1 MNGKSKRFLL
11 AALLLAAVILCTACG
26 NDGGKIGTGSG
37 GQDGVPTANEIPA
50 VLNQAEYLLYQNIF
64 YNKTG
69 DQYVG
74 QEFTKQGVF
83 GVIYDAFSQRTRYYV
98 WGYLDN
104 TRCCDWQ
111 WEIKIDDPQN
121 LPASGSMVS
130 VKGTFSASED
140 ALDGYWLTN
149 PEITLQSRYTAGGQ
163 ELDMY
168 TLSDTLERVQML
180 NILYKPESFEGK
192 TFSAY
197 GRVLSASVLQDPYY
211 DGSWQTSFTAKE
223 TVPAIGT
230 TVLLTGTVTGGTLSA
245 DTLKVLE

>member
-1 MNGKSKRFLL
+1 MKNMNGKNKRFLL

-26 NDGGKIGTGSG
+26 GSG
-37 GQDGVPTANEIPA
+37 NQTGAPTANEVPV
-50 VLNQAEYLLYQNIF
+50 VLSQMEYTLYQNIF
-64 YNKTG
+64 VNDTAS
-69 DQYVG
+69 QYEG
-74 QEFTKQGVF
+74 REFTKDGVF
-83 GVIYDAFSQRTRYYV
+83 GVIYDAFSNRTRYYV

-111 WEIKIDDPQN
+111 WEIKADNIKN
-121 LPASGSMVS
+121 LPTSGSLVT

-149 PEITLQSRYTAGGQ
+149 AEIIAHSQYTGGGA

-168 TLSDTLERVQML
+168 TLSDTLERVQIL
-180 NILYKPESFEGK
+180 NIIYVPDSFEGK

-197 GRVLSASVLQDPYY
+197 GRVYSASVLQDPYY
-211 DGSWQTSFTAKE
+211 DGSWQIPFASKE

-230 TVLLTGTVTGGTLSA
+230 TVHLTGTVVGGTLSST
-245 DTLKVLE
+245 TLKALD

>member
-1 MNGKSKRFLL
+1 MNGKDKRLLL
-11 AALLLAAVILCTACG
+11 AALLLAAVILCAGCG
-26 NDGGKIGTGSG
+26 SDEKASADSG
-37 GQDGVPTANEIPA
+37 GQNAVPTSNQVPV
-50 VLNQAEYLLYQNIF
+50 VLNQMEYLLYQNIF
-64 YNKTG
+64 YNQTG

-74 QEFTKQGVF
+74 QELTKQGVF
-83 GVIYDAFSQRTRYYV
+83 GVIYDAFSEMTRYYV

-111 WEIKIDDPQN
+111 WEIKIDDPKN
-121 LPASGSMVS
+121 LPASGSLVS
-130 VKGTFSASED
+130 VKGTFAASED
-140 ALDGYWLTN
+140 ALDSYWLIN
-149 PEITLQSRYTAGGQ
+149 PEITVQSRYTAGGQ

-180 NILYKPESFEGK
+180 NILYKPEAFEGK

-197 GRVLSASVLQDPYY
+197 GRVLSPTVLQDPYY
-211 DGSWQTSFTAKE
+211 DGSWQAPFTAKE

-230 TVLLTGTVTGGTLSA
+230 TVLLTGTVTNGTLSA

>member
-1 MNGKSKRFLL
+1 MNGKDKRLLL
-11 AALLLAAVILCTACG
+11 AALLLAAVILCAGCG
-26 NDGGKIGTGSG
+26 SGEKASADSG
-37 GQDGVPTANEIPA
+37 GQNGVPTSAEVPV

-64 YNKTG
+64 YNQTG
-69 DQYVG
+69 DQYAG

-83 GVIYDAFSQRTRYYV
+83 GVIYDAFSEMTRYYV
-98 WGYLDN
+98 WGYLDK

-111 WEIKIDDPQN
+111 WEIKIDDPKN
-121 LPASGSMVS
+121 LPASGSLVS
-130 VKGTFSASED
+130 VKGTFGASED

-149 PEITLQSRYTAGGQ
+149 PEITVQSRYTGGGQ

-168 TLSDTLERVQML
+168 TLSDTLERVQVL
-180 NILYKPESFEGK
+180 NIYYFPEVFEGK

-197 GRVLSASVLQDPYY
+197 ARVCSPTLLQDPYY

-230 TVLLTGTVTGGTLSA
+230 TVLLTGTVAGGALSSSTL
-245 DTLKVLE
+245 TVLD

>member
-1 MNGKSKRFLL
+1 MNGKNKRLML
-11 AALLLAAVILCTACG
+11 AILLLAAVLLCAACG
-26 NDGGKIGTGSG
+26 NDGGKSGADSG
-37 GQDGVPTANEIPA
+37 GPTSAEVPV
-50 VLNQAEYLLYQNIF
+50 VLNQMEYLLYQNIF
-64 YNKTG
+64 YNQTG
-69 DQYVG
+69 DQYAG

-83 GVIYDAFSQRTRYYV
+83 GVIYDAFSKMTRYYV

-111 WEIKIDDPQN
+111 WEIKINDPKN
-121 LPASGSMVS
+121 LPASGSLVS
-130 VKGTFSASED
+130 VKATFGASED

-149 PEITLQSRYTAGGQ
+149 PEITVLSRYTGGGQ

-168 TLSDTLERVQML
+168 TLSDTLERVQVQ
-180 NILYKPESFEGK
+180 NIYYFPEVFEGK

-230 TVLLTGTVTGGTLSA
+230 TVLLTGTVTGGVLSA
-245 DTLKVLE
+245 DTLKKLD

>member
-1 MNGKSKRFLL
+1 MNGKCKRFLL
-11 AALLLAAVILCTACG
+11 AALLLAAVLLCAGCG
-26 NDGGKIGTGSG
+26 NGGASADTTAE
-37 GQDGVPTANEIPA
+37 VPV
-50 VLNQAEYLLYQNIF
+50 VLNQMEYLLYQNIF
-64 YNKTG
+64 YNQTG

-83 GVIYDAFSQRTRYYV
+83 GVIYDAFSQTARYYV

-111 WEIKIDDPQN
+111 WELKIDDPKN
-121 LPASGSMVS
+121 LPASGSLVT
-130 VKGTFSASED
+130 VKGTFGASED
-140 ALDGYWLTN
+140 ALDSYWLTN
-149 PEITLQSRYTAGGQ
+149 PEITVQSRYTAGGQ

-180 NILYKPESFEGK
+180 NILYKPEAFEGK

-197 GRVLSASVLQDPYY
+197 GRVLSPTVLQDPYY
-211 DGSWQTSFTAKE
+211 DGSWQAPFTAKE

-230 TVLLTGTVTGGTLSA
+230 TVLLTGTVTNGTLSA